1 MRIGIYGGS
10 FNPPHLGHTH
20 AAEKAVERL
29 GLDRLLVV
37 PAGLPPHKSLPAG
50 SPDEKSRM
58 EMTKIAFSGIS
69 CASVE
74 DFEIVNGGMSYTV
87 NTLRHFKKLFPEDD
101 LYLLMGTDMY
111 LTLDA
116 WHESGDILSLAVP
129 VVFARK
135 DGEYGAIRE
144 KAAELSAKYGAK
156 AQIVTLDAYEAASS
170 QIREMLKNGG
180 GRELLDK
187 NVYAYIIK
195 RRLYGALPE
204 LEWLREESYSYH
216 KAKRIPHVK
225 GCEATAAYLAEKW
238 GADVESAREAGILH
252 DITKKLGLGE
262 QLILCGEY
270 GILIDDLER
279 KSEKLLHSKTGAA
292 FARDFYGISDE
303 VYEAIRWHTTGKADM
318 TTLEKVLYMADY
330 IEPTRRFDGVEELRR
345 LCDED
350 LDRAM
355 ALGLEMSVEE
365 LEEKG
370 VTVHPKTLEALE
382 FYKK

>member
-10 FNPPHLGHTH
+10 FNPPHLGHTR

-29 GLDRLLVV
+29 DLDRLLVV
-37 PAGLPPHKSLPAG
+37 PAGLPPHKSLPEG

-58 EMTKIAFSGIS
+58 EMTKIAFSGIH

-111 LTLDA
+111 ITLDT
-116 WHESGDILSLAVP
+116 WHESGDILSLAMP

-135 DGEYGAIRE
+135 DGEYGAIHD

-156 AQIVTLDAYEAASS
+156 ARIVTLDAYEASSS

-195 RRLYGALPE
+195 HRLYGALPE

-225 GCEATAAYLAEKW
+225 GCEATAAYLAGKW

-292 FARDFYGISDE
+292 FACDFFGISDE

-330 IEPTRRFDGVEELRR
+330 IEPTRCFDGVEELRR
-345 LCDED
+345 LCGED

-355 ALGLEMSVEE
+355 ARGLEMSVEE

-370 VTVHPKTLEALE
+370 VTVHPRTLEALE